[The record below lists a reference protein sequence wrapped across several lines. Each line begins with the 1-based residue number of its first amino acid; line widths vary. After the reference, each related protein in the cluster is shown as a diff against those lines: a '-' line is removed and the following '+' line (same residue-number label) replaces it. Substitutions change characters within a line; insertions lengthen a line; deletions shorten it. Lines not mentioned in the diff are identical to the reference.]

1 MILFFYVSFC
11 LFYFV
16 IIAFFLLFFVF
27 YLLLFSF
34 FYLFVVFPFCFHFC
48 LFFKNFILNIFY
60 LFFSFYFVSF
70 FETKLNRNQVT
81 ENWHS
86 TWNKSWWLRTDINM
100 DQFFWLRT
108 AKKSHI
114 SLMSHKRSWS
124 QSYFS
129 SINMALSLPYF
140 HVINTKSNQHK
151 NFLHYDKKFSTLW
164 HLQKKLCT
172 TLYLSSHYKVSS

>member
-34 FYLFVVFPFCFHFC
+34 FYLFVVFLFCFHFC
-48 LFFKNFILNIFY
+48 LFFKNFILKFFY

-70 FETKLNRNQVT
+70 FETKLSRNQVT

-100 DQFFWLRT
+100 DQFFRLRT

-114 SLMSHKRSWS
+114 SLMSHERSWS

-129 SINMALSLPYF
+129 SMNMALNLPCF
-140 HVINTKSNQHK
+140 HVINT
-151 NFLHYDKKFSTLW
+151 
-164 HLQKKLCT
+164 
-172 TLYLSSHYKVSS
+172 